1 MPSRLSFALAY
12 AVASL
17 LAWTLNQWTRLR
29 RRPGALA
36 VGYVVALIAIM
47 ADNYAALP
55 ADAGLAPA
63 GFVALTVGVTVLL
76 PWGARSQ
83 AIVGAATVVGYA
95 WVLAHAT
102 QPVSPGALGL
112 VLSMVVVAVV
122 AAELIERY
130 RASSVQRAWQQ
141 EQLLSLA
148 REPSTMCGTSSTRS
162 CATARR

>member
-1 MPSRLSFALAY
+1 MVGRLRWCAGLALLGAVFLGAQNLLQGGPWMPSRLSFALAY

-102 QPVSPGALGL
+102 QPVPALSVSCSAWSSWPSSP
-112 VLSMVVVAVV
+112 
-122 AAELIERY
+122 
-130 RASSVQRAWQQ
+130 
-141 EQLLSLA
+141 
-148 REPSTMCGTSSTRS
+148 PS
-162 CATARR
+162 